1 MAKQYQ
7 EQNQNEYSDLDFEE
21 VEEETQ
27 SKKYHFSVKG
37 YIKKVCITGVI
48 LGLTGYAGSAIIN
61 GFDDGF
67 DTDEGIS
74 IDEIQQGDG
83 ILDDTLSNEV
93 SINGEYYSMPCQLS
107 EILDNGWEISEY
119 SETKSKD
126 KIKGDTTKYISL
138 ENDKN
143 LNMFV
148 AVFSP
153 TTKKISVRD
162 AYVEYMSV
170 YPDDELYVDIKVSGG
185 LYTGM
190 TCQEVDQLINENDW
204 KHHKSTTESNWY
216 YSIEYDNED
225 SPYVVSYSLDTK
237 KKENQRI
244 VTDITVNLYD
254 NYDYD

>member
-1 MAKQYQ
+1 
-7 EQNQNEYSDLDFEE
+7 
-21 VEEETQ
+21 
-27 SKKYHFSVKG
+27 
-37 YIKKVCITGVI
+37 
-48 LGLTGYAGSAIIN
+48 
-61 GFDDGF
+61 
-67 DTDEGIS
+67 
-74 IDEIQQGDG
+74 
-83 ILDDTLSNEV
+83 
-93 SINGEYYSMPCQLS
+93 
-107 EILDNGWEISEY
+107 
-119 SETKSKD
+119 
-126 KIKGDTTKYISL
+126 
-138 ENDKN
+138 
-143 LNMFV
+143 MFV